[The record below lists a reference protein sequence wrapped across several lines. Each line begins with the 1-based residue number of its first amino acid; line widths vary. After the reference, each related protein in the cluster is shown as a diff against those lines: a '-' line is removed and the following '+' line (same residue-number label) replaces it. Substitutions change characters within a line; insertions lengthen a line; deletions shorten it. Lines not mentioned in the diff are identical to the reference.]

1 MLLGYRNAH
10 HKLSADGM
18 TYGRMFGGTGH
29 LRWSDGQGKSVTVIL
44 LEAVRPPLVVTAGRA
59 ER

>member
-1 MLLGYRNAH
+1 
-10 HKLSADGM
+10 M